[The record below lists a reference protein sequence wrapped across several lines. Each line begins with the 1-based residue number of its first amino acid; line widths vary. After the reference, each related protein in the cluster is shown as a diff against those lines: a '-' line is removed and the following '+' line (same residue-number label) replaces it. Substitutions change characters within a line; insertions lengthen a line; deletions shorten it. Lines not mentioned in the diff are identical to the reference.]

1 MNPSERPNAPRDLE
15 HAVVR
20 FAGDSG
26 DGMQLTGSE
35 FTREAALHGNDLATF
50 PDFPAEIRA
59 PAGTVAGVSGYQ
71 VQFASHEVFSA
82 GDQPD
87 TLVAMNPA
95 ALKVHLCDLRKGGL
109 LIVNEAAFTPAD
121 LARAGW
127 SANPLTDHSLDG
139 YRVMQID
146 FEKLVKR
153 AVEPSGVSARDAS
166 RCKNF
171 FALGLVF
178 WLYGRAKERE
188 ERSSLARFAKAPA
201 LADANLRA
209 FRAGHAY
216 GETVEAT
223 DAPYRIAP
231 ARLEPGQYR
240 NVTGSTAMALGLLS
254 AAQRA
259 GLRLF
264 FGSYPITPASD
275 ILHELARH
283 RRFHVTTFQ
292 AEDEIAAIASAIGAS
307 FGGALGATASSGPGI
322 ALKGEALGLAV
333 MVELPLVVVDVQ
345 RGGPST
351 GLPTK
356 TEQSDLFQAVYGR
369 NGECPLPVLA
379 ARSPADCFESAYEAA
394 RVAIETRT
402 PVILLGDGAI
412 GPGSEPWRLPEPGS
426 LPPIDPHILQAK
438 PAGGFFPYSR
448 DPETLA
454 RAWAVPGTPGLEH
467 RVGGL
472 EKDFTSGNI
481 SYDAA
486 NHERM
491 VRVRAEKV
499 RRIAD
504 RLPPT
509 EVTGDVEGQVL
520 VISWGGTYGA
530 VTQAVQEARL
540 AGVRAGHAHLR
551 WIQPLPNDLLA
562 ISARYGKV
570 LVPELNLGQLRL
582 HLRGQLGL
590 ESEGLNKVQGKPF
603 HVVEVRRAIEA
614 LARRPGPAAEGA
626 AAVAAPREIP

>member
-1 MNPSERPNAPRDLE
+1 MNPSERQNAPRDLE

-71 VQFASHEVFSA
+71 VQFAAHEVYSA

-95 ALKVHLCDLRKGGL
+95 ALKVHLPDLRKGGL

-121 LARAGW
+121 LTRAGW
-127 SANPLTDHSLDG
+127 STNPLADHSLDG
-139 YRVMQID
+139 YQVMAID
-146 FEKLVKR
+146 FEKLVKH
-153 AVEPSGVSARDAS
+153 AVEGSGVSSRDAS
-166 RCKNF
+166 RSKNF

-188 ERSSLARFAKAPA
+188 ERSILARFAKTPQ

-216 GETVEAT
+216 GETVEAM
-223 DAPYRIAP
+223 DAPYQIAP
-231 ARLEPGQYR
+231 AKLRPGHYR
-240 NVTGSTAMALGLLS
+240 NITGSTALALGLLT
-254 AAQRA
+254 AAQKA

-275 ILHELARH
+275 VLHELARH
-283 RRFHVTTFQ
+283 RRFQVTTFQ
-292 AEDEIAAIASAIGAS
+292 AEDEIAAISSAIGAS

-322 ALKGEALGLAV
+322 ALKGEAMGLAV
-333 MVELPLVVVDVQ
+333 MIELPLVIVDVQ

-402 PVILLGDGAI
+402 PVILLSDGAI
-412 GPGSEPWRLPEPGS
+412 GPGSEPWRLPEADA
-426 LPPIDPHILQAK
+426 LRPIDPQILKAR
-438 PAGGFFPYSR
+438 PEEGFFPYAR
-448 DPETLA
+448 DPDTLA
-454 RAWAVPGTPGLEH
+454 RAWAIPGTPGLEH

-472 EKDFTSGNI
+472 EKDFTTGNI
-481 SYDAA
+481 SYDAL

-491 VRVRAEKV
+491 VRTRAEKV

-509 EVTGDVEGQVL
+509 EVSGDVEGEVL

-530 VTQAVQEARL
+530 VTQAVQEARQ
-540 AGVRAGHAHLR
+540 AGVRAGHVHLR
-551 WIQPLPNDLLA
+551 WILPLPNDLLA
-562 ISARYGKV
+562 ISARYRKV

-582 HLRGQLGL
+582 HLRGQIGL
-590 ESEGLNKVQGKPF
+590 DSHGLNKVQGKPF
-603 HVVEVRRAIEA
+603 YVAEVRRAIEA
-614 LARRPGPAAEGA
+614 LVRRPGPAAEGA
-626 AAVAAPREIP
+626 TALAARKETP